1 MTHLQRIEQD
11 ILAEHGRIC
20 LRPTLDTAGRI
31 GGLLADAR
39 PLVPHGQWLA
49 WLRRVGL
56 SRQSASD
63 YLAVHT
69 HSPNV
74 RPAGHM
80 TIKRFLTLVRTARRS
95 ALRAERERVRDEMAE
110 RTPATSRLHRIVHA
124 DCRTYR
130 GWPRTVDVIATDPP
144 WADPDAYSWLGRF
157 AADRLRPGG
166 LLLCQCGT
174 VDMAD
179 RLHRLTAAGLTYYWT
194 LAMVF
199 AQTASVRT
207 GGHAAGGWRPVLCL
221 SQGRP
226 SIPAGFS
233 DVFTVRAD
241 MAGKRFHDW
250 QQPLKPWT
258 YWLGRLTLPGCVIVD
273 PFAGSAT
280 VGVAVRECGGG
291 RRYLGTEIVRRTA
304 AIARSRLAECSA

>member
-1 MTHLQRIEQD
+1 MTHLQRIEAD
-11 ILAEHGRIC
+11 ILAAHGSLC

-63 YLAVHT
+63 YLAVHI
-69 HSPNV
+69 HAGDV
-74 RPAGHM
+74 RPAGQM

-95 ALRAERERVRDEMAE
+95 ALRAERERVRAEMAA
-110 RTPATSRLHRIVHA
+110 RTPATSRTHRVIHA

-130 GWPRTVDVIATDPP
+130 GWPRQVDVIATDPP
-144 WADPDAYSWLGRF
+144 WADPDAFDWLGQF
-157 AADRLRPGG
+157 AAQRLRPGG
-166 LLLCQCGT
+166 LLLCQVGT
-174 VDMAD
+174 VDMAE
-179 RLHRLTAAGLTYYWT
+179 RLTRLTAAGLSYYWC

-199 AQTASVRT
+199 SQTIAVRT
-207 GGHAAGGWRPVLCL
+207 GGHAAGGWRPVLVL
-221 SQGRP
+221 GQGRP
-226 SIPAGFS
+226 SISAGFS

-241 MAGKRFHDW
+241 MLGKSFHDW
-250 QQPLKPWT
+250 QQPLRPWL
-258 YWLGRLTLPGCVIVD
+258 YWLGRMTAPGSLVAD

-291 RRYLGTEIVRRTA
+291 RRYLGTEIDRRTA
-304 AIARSRLAECSA
+304 AIARSRLADRSA